1 MAGSWVWIGP
11 GFSLVL
17 LCGGEFVGEQGLV
30 TVHGDFFGATS
41 IYGHQAVTKPDSLS
55 NSENVWGA
63 IERGAAQGPFAKR
76 NRGRCLGLPCLLKG
90 AERAFA
96 GVSQKAAGAPAGRG
110 GRFGT
115 GVAVGCLH

>member
-17 LCGGEFVGEQGLV
+17 LCGGNSSASRVWLRFTEI
-30 TVHGDFFGATS
+30 FFGAAS

-96 GVSQKAAGAPAGRG
+96 GVFQKAAGAPAGRG

-115 GVAVGCLH
+115 GVAVGCP